1 MRLLTCWSSTFVS
14 SPRFCWQTNSQKS
27 SYLCKKVHY
36 HKLLFYPWQLKL
48 PLIFKGIPE
57 TGRLQALQSIMLLM
71 PDENREALQY
81 LLLFLSEVAEQ
92 SDINQVRPSSY
103 HNNNAILILL
113 KYLTLYTYSM
123 HILPEKWSTI
133 LIGTLKMFSG
143 KINMSNYSHYKDNVF
158 QF

>member
-1 MRLLTCWSSTFVS
+1 MGLQIMWTTVSSLSMRLLTCWSSTFVS
-14 SPRFCWQTNSQKS
+14 SLRFCWQTNSQKS

-36 HKLLFYPWQLKL
+36 HKLLFYPRWLKL

-71 PDENREALQY
+71 PDENRETLQY

-113 KYLTLYTYSM
+113 KYLT
-123 HILPEKWSTI
+123 HIHIVCIFYLRND
-133 LIGTLKMFSG
+133 LRYL
-143 KINMSNYSHYKDNVF
+143 
-158 QF
+158 